1 MKASKVRELDS
12 TELRKQLD
20 EGDEKMFRLRLQYQM
35 GQAEAL
41 KNLRVL
47 RKDRAR
53 MMTILRERELAEK
66 K

>member
-41 KNLRVL
+41 KNLRIL

>member
-12 TELRKQLD
+12 IELRKQLK
-20 EGDEKMFRLRLQYQM
+20 EGDEKLFRLRLQFQM

-41 KNLRVL
+41 KNLRIL

-53 MMTILRERELAEK
+53 MMTILRERELAETK
-66 K
+66 